1 MINTGKS
8 AIGNLAIIAI
18 YLLMANCMFGQV
30 TDYPL
35 ASGSAKSAS
44 LDLSGLPDFKVTDTE
59 ATIPGYYVFEISPYL
74 IIIDHYGN
82 PLFYR
87 SIPFGVRNFKPQ
99 PDGKFSY
106 YSISD
111 RRFYIMNSFYQVTD
125 TFEVLGGF
133 YTDFH
138 EFRLLSNG
146 NSLMVAVDARLVDM
160 SQVVEGGNP
169 NATVMGLVFQ
179 ELDKDR
185 NLLFEWSSWD
195 HFDILDCDTN
205 LVDLTS
211 QVIDLI
217 HGNSISI
224 DFDGHLIL
232 SSRHLS
238 EITKIDRTNG
248 EIIWRLG
255 GKNNEFTFLD
265 DPIGFSGQHT
275 AIRMPF
281 GYLGLFDNGLN
292 RLPQYSRGII
302 YQMNELEKTVSMV
315 KEFRHSP
322 DVYSPEMG
330 NFALMPGNHVLIGW
344 GKNSANAFLTEFDQN
359 GNICTSISIPGTTIY
374 SSYHISFIEQLQSVI
389 STNEN
394 TIDFGYV
401 ETGDSAIQFIELLN
415 EGSDPATLFA
425 FSDEAGQF
433 GIVDTLPVEIA
444 GGATEQVGL
453 KFKPTEAGN
462 YDTPMYLKFRLD
474 STIKDDHMIACRLML
489 RGTTTAV
496 SSTGKYQIGKGLQVY
511 PNPFY
516 DRIIVEHSSDV
527 TGVVIWSMTG
537 EKVFQVQ
544 CDNRERLVLDQ
555 IHLDPGFYLIELLFR
570 DDTREFMKIVKGR

>member
-1 MINTGKS
+1 
-8 AIGNLAIIAI
+8 
-18 YLLMANCMFGQV
+18 
-30 TDYPL
+30 
-35 ASGSAKSAS
+35 
-44 LDLSGLPDFKVTDTE
+44 
-59 ATIPGYYVFEISPYL
+59 
-74 IIIDHYGN
+74 
-82 PLFYR
+82 
-87 SIPFGVRNFKPQ
+87 
-99 PDGKFSY
+99 
-106 YSISD
+106 
-111 RRFYIMNSFYQVTD
+111 MNSFYQVTD

-133 YTDFH
+133 LTDFH

-146 NSLMVAVDARLVDM
+146 NSIMVAVDARLVDM

-169 NATVMGLVFQ
+169 NATLMGLVFQ

-224 DFDGHLIL
+224 DFDGHYIL

-255 GKNNEFTFLD
+255 GKNSEFTFID

-275 AIRMPF
+275 AIRMPY
-281 GYLGLFDNGLN
+281 GNLGLFDNGLN

-359 GNICTSISIPGTTIY
+359 GTICTSISIPGTTIY

-389 STNEN
+389 SINED

-401 ETGDSAIQFIELLN
+401 ERGDSAILVLELLN
-415 EGSDPATLFA
+415 EGPDPATLFA
-425 FSDEAGQF
+425 FFDETGQF
-433 GIVDTLPVEIA
+433 GIVDTLPLEMTGSA
-444 GGATEQVGL
+444 AEQVRL
-453 KFKPTEAGN
+453 KFKPTEEGN
-462 YDTPMYLKFRLD
+462 FDTPIYLRFRLD
-474 STIKDDHMIACRLML
+474 STIDDDHMIACRVML
-489 RGTTTAV
+489 KASSTTT
-496 SSTGKYQIGKGLQVY
+496 SSEGNYTVDREFRIF
-511 PNPFY
+511 PNPFTSLLFIEGA
-516 DRIIVEHSSDV
+516 DNI
-527 TGVVIWSMTG
+527 
-537 EKVFQVQ
+537 EKVVLWTVMGRKMYQIENRSEERIQV
-544 CDNRERLVLDQ
+544 NLS
-555 IHLDPGFYLIELLFR
+555 GFPAGIYVVEVISR
-570 DDTREFMKIVKGR
+570 DSTHGFVKVVKGR